1 MVKDIALSEITLRK
15 YEKQYQLE
23 DRELV
28 KKICL
33 SLGLLQPG
41 DSRDVMVDI
50 LMVLAEASKE
60 KRAISSDEVKIS
72 VEELRKKHSLELKG
86 IAESNIRRQLKR
98 LRDLMLVEKKNNLY
112 NISEFESLETVFKN
126 KIENFL
132 IPQTVERIKEYLA
145 ELENIPEENK
155 KPEKK

>member
-15 YEKQYQLE
+15 YEKPYQLNK
-23 DRELV
+23 RELV

-33 SLGLLQPG
+33 SIGLLQPG

-50 LMVLAEASKE
+50 LGVLTESAKE
-60 KRAISSDEVKIS
+60 KRAISSDEIKLR
-72 VEELRKKHSLELKG
+72 VEEERKKNSLEMKG

-112 NISEFESLETVFKN
+112 NISEFETLENLFSN

-132 IPQTVERIKEYLA
+132 IPQTIERIKEYLN
-145 ELENIPEENK
+145 ELEKEDPEVK
-155 KPEKK
+155 TD